1 MLREAVLIMD
11 RLDEFIDNLQN
22 EIFEEAKEAL
32 GEKGFDR
39 WRNPKWSGRMDN
51 PDGYGK
57 VTGECG
63 DTMEI
68 YLKFDDNR
76 VSKASYFTDGCASS
90 MVSGSFAA
98 ELSLG
103 RDPDELSDIT
113 PETVLAAIGRLP
125 KEDLH
130 CASLAARTVQDALTH
145 YMSGLVKKAKE

>member
-1 MLREAVLIMD
+1 MD
-11 RLDEFIDNLQN
+11 RLDEFIDTLQN
-22 EIFEEAKEAL
+22 QIFEDAKEAL

-51 PDGYGK
+51 PDGYGR

-68 YLKFDDNR
+68 YLKFENNR
-76 VSKASYFTDGCASS
+76 VSEASYFTDGCASS

-98 ELSLG
+98 ELTLG

-113 PETVLAAIGRLP
+113 AETVLTAIGRLP
-125 KEDLH
+125 EEDLH
-130 CASLAARTVQDALTH
+130 CASLAARTVQEALIH
-145 YMSGLVKKAKE
+145 FMSGFVKKTKE